1 MPEINILS
9 DEELVVLIR
18 TKEKER
24 FTDIVERY
32 EDKLLRYAT
41 YLIHDENK
49 AMDVVQDAFIK
60 AYINLNGFD
69 VKKKFSSWIYRIV
82 HNEAMNSV
90 KKYHKETPLLQNAD
104 FQSEENIEQ
113 DFTRKEIIEK
123 AQFCLDQMPVL
134 YSEPIALYYLDEKSY
149 EEISDI
155 LRIPMGTVATRVSR
169 AKILMKEIC
178 QKYKK
183 I

>member
-1 MPEINILS
+1 
-9 DEELVVLIR
+9 
-18 TKEKER
+18 
-24 FTDIVERY
+24 
-32 EDKLLRYAT
+32 
-41 YLIHDENK
+41 
-49 AMDVVQDAFIK
+49 
-60 AYINLNGFD
+60 
-69 VKKKFSSWIYRIV
+69 
-82 HNEAMNSV
+82 MNSV

>member
-1 MPEINILS
+1 MPETKILL

-32 EDKLLRYAT
+32 KDKLLRYAT
-41 YLIHDENK
+41 YLIHDEQK

-60 AYINLNGFD
+60 AYVNLNGFD
-69 VKKKFSSWIYRIV
+69 VRKKFSSWIYRIV

-90 KKYHKETPLLQNAD
+90 KKYHKETPFLPNVD
-104 FQSEENIEQ
+104 FQSEENIEY
-113 DFTRKEIIEK
+113 DFTRKEIIEN
-123 AQFCLDQMPVL
+123 AQSCLDGMSVL
-134 YSEPIALYYLDEKSY
+134 YSEPLALYYLDEKSY

-155 LRIPMGTVATRVSR
+155 LRIPMGTVATRINR
-169 AKILMKEIC
+169 AKILMKILC
-178 QKYKK
+178 QKLKK

>member
-18 TKEKER
+18 TNEKER